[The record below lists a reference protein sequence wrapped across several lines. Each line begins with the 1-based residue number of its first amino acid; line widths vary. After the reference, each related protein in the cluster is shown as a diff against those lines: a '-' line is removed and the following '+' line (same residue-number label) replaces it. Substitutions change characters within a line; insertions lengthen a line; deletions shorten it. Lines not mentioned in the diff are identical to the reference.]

1 MGGHDARAIA
11 NHILDMAKEQ
21 GRDITVMQLLKLIYI
36 ANGWSWALLGK
47 QLVRDPVEAWQY
59 GPVYPEVYNDF
70 NQFGSKPIRDKR
82 SAMLDGALPYSCR
95 LTDKEHELLNG
106 VVKHY
111 GKLHA
116 FRLSDMTHK
125 PGTPWS
131 QTNEDKGAFAE
142 IPQKLIKSHFEKLRD
157 EQRERRKQRKN

>member
-1 MGGHDARAIA
+1 MAGHDARAIA

-21 GRDITVMQLLKLIYI
+21 GREITVMQLLKLIYI

-59 GPVYPEVYNDF
+59 GPVYRSVYRDF
-70 NQFGSKPIRDKR
+70 NKFGSQPITEK
-82 SAMLDGALPYSCR
+82 SAMLDGALPYSSPLMDDER
-95 LTDKEHELLNG
+95 ELLRG
-106 VVKHY
+106 VTVHY

-116 FRLSDMTHK
+116 FRLSDMTHE

-131 QTNEDKGAFAE
+131 QIKENKGTYAE

-157 EQRERRKQRKN
+157 DQRERRRQKQK

>member
-11 NHILDMAKEQ
+11 NHILDIAWEQ
-21 GRDITVMQLLKLIYI
+21 DRELTVMQLLKLIYI
-36 ANGWSWALLGK
+36 ANGWSWALLGQ

-70 NQFGSKPIRDKR
+70 NKFGAKSIAKK
-82 SAMLDGALPYSCR
+82 SAMLDGALPYSSQ
-95 LTDKEHELLNG
+95 LTDKERELLNG
-106 VVKHY
+106 IVKHY

-131 QTNEDKGAFAE
+131 QTQENEGTYSE
-142 IPQKLIKSHFEKLRD
+142 IPQKLIRSHFEKLRD
-157 EQRERRKQRKN
+157 EQRKRRKQQEN